1 MLSQSWLHLRIWNW
15 IWEVCKDFSI
25 IIVAVGRRDSNYH
38 REIIE
43 KVVLVKY
50 VQGQLS
56 TLLFINVKRVTNWL
70 VTFQILLEFF
80 LSFYLEY
87 IYIINYQEMVGAW
100 NLQELK
106 RRKNSTSR
114 SQENEK
120 SPSPNSRSI
129 QLNITEFYPSTKV
142 KHRQSKQGEESS
154 KNADSQGNGGSKMK
168 RKMSSPDKIP
178 KSARRRLLFD

>member
-1 MLSQSWLHLRIWNW
+1 M
-15 IWEVCKDFSI
+15 
-25 IIVAVGRRDSNYH
+25 
-38 REIIE
+38 
-43 KVVLVKY
+43 
-50 VQGQLS
+50 
-56 TLLFINVKRVTNWL
+56 
-70 VTFQILLEFF
+70 
-80 LSFYLEY
+80 
-87 IYIINYQEMVGAW
+87 
-100 NLQELK
+100 QELK
-106 RRKNSTSR
+106 RIKNSTSR

-178 KSARRRLLFD
+178 KSVRRRLLFD